1 MSELP
6 PHYHRKEQKGMRNKE
21 NFKMTVMAIG
31 TILILAGAAAFV
43 AVKIPNRGGSGYA
56 TITPR

>member
-1 MSELP
+1 
-6 PHYHRKEQKGMRNKE
+6 MRNKE

-31 TILILAGAAAFV
+31 TILILAGTAAFV

>member
-1 MSELP
+1 M
-6 PHYHRKEQKGMRNKE
+6 KI
-21 NFKMTVMAIG
+21 MAIG

-56 TITPR
+56 MITPR

>member
-1 MSELP
+1 
-6 PHYHRKEQKGMRNKE
+6 MRNKE

-43 AVKIPNRGGSGYA
+43 AVKIPNRGSNGYA